1 MAYSKI
7 WEFAANGNISDFTNG
22 PAAAW
27 RYVFLDF
34 MPTRG
39 WEVSMTGTTDAV
51 PPTSTV
57 DTMFWF
63 KKTNT
68 CIDGSTY
75 DVAFAIECEWGSND
89 IMYYSWDG
97 VKATGDSSDPEY
109 GRGVG
114 SKFND
119 TTFIPFYPS
128 RTTEIWA
135 DSESDGFFLVNGGR
149 WCGGWFPDGGWIRQ
163 DFTYPEGT
171 DIVFDQPVPMLLWE
185 TYSTMAIAQDAG
197 RYISNSHS
205 YDEPN
210 KRKLTD
216 FVQIDANPYAMWRDL
231 DGRFLTRASYVNVN
245 PEEYISSIVIDP
257 DGANPQYYI
266 DLGSNAGWNSILFPA
281 GSTDPGI

>member
-7 WEFAANGNISDFTNG
+7 WEFTANSDNASFNNG

-27 RYVFLDF
+27 RYVFMDF

-39 WEVSMTGTTDAV
+39 WEVSMTGTADAV
-51 PPTSTV
+51 PPTTTV
-57 DTMFWF
+57 DTLFWF

-75 DVAFAIECEWGSND
+75 DVAFCIEAEWSSLD
-89 IMYYSWDG
+89 IYYYSWDG

-109 GRGVG
+109 GRGG
-114 SKFND
+114 TIKFSD
-119 TTFIPFYPS
+119 TTFYPFATS

-135 DSESDGFFLVNGGR
+135 DSESDGFFFTSSGK
-149 WCGGWFPDGGWIRQ
+149 WCGGWLPDGGWIRQ

-171 DIVFDQPVPMLLWE
+171 DVVFDQPVPMLLWE
-185 TYSTMAIAQDAG
+185 DYISMAVALDVG
-197 RYISNSHS
+197 RYFSNSLS
-205 YDEPN
+205 LDNPN
-210 KRKLTD
+210 NRKLTD

-231 DGRFLTRASYVNVN
+231 DGRFLTRASYVQAN
-245 PEEYISSIVIDP
+245 PGESIASIVIDP
-257 DGANPQYYI
+257 DGVNPQYYI
-266 DLGSNAGWNSILFPA
+266 DLGSNAGWNSILLPA